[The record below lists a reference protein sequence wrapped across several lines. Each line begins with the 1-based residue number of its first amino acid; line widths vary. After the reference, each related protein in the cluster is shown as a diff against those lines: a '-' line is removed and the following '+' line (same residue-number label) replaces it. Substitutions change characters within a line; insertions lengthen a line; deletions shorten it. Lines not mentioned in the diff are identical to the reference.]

1 MSLLLDNWP
10 LPPDPPPTPP
20 TPRGRRPKW
29 PWLTGVT
36 VGIIAWA
43 LVLGVP
49 EPAAL
54 ALFTIALA
62 IALAGVALLA
72 RTPLPGWF
80 LAALLFPGLILSAS
94 AATYVVAALGLEE
107 AEGISPLNGFVIGFG
122 VGWAVVAVTTC
133 AILSTLRFLVLRAR

>member
-80 LAALLFPGLILSAS
+80 LAVLLFPGLILSAS